1 MSSIRKTGLSADDP
15 VEVERLFLIDL
26 GITRWVY
33 ENSVELW
40 KGTYS
45 QAMENAK
52 KFHYENRNILFDYKM
67 MANPKSGFWEIQ
79 ITTTKPIPVIP
90 DLM

>member
-1 MSSIRKTGLSADDP
+1 MKIHIFP
-15 VEVERLFLIDL
+15 EQV
-26 GITRWVY
+26 
-33 ENSVELW
+33 LW

>member
-1 MSSIRKTGLSADDP
+1 
-15 VEVERLFLIDL
+15 
-26 GITRWVY
+26 
-33 ENSVELW
+33 
-40 KGTYS
+40 
-45 QAMENAK
+45 MENAK